1 MPKTKFRNFNDHP
14 LGAAGSIY
22 AAHSKYSN
30 KLFSV
35 ANESWVSM
43 TAVGCVWQ
51 QWGGCGSN
59 GWLRLLVR
67 ISQVDVG
74 AKVVDVDVVEE
85 SRLFE

>member
-1 MPKTKFRNFNDHP
+1 MLTLPEN
-14 LGAAGSIY
+14 LGPAGSVY
-22 AAHSKYSN
+22 DAHSKYSD

-35 ANESWVSM
+35 ANGSWVGM
-43 TAVGCVWQ
+43 TAVGWVWQ

-59 GWLRLLVR
+59 GWLRLLLR
-67 ISQVDVG
+67 ISQVGVG

>member
-1 MPKTKFRNFNDHP
+1 M
-14 LGAAGSIY
+14 G
-22 AAHSKYSN
+22 
-30 KLFSV
+30 V
-35 ANESWVSM
+35 AV
-43 TAVGCVWQ
+43 VGWVWQ

-67 ISQVDVG
+67 ISQVGVG